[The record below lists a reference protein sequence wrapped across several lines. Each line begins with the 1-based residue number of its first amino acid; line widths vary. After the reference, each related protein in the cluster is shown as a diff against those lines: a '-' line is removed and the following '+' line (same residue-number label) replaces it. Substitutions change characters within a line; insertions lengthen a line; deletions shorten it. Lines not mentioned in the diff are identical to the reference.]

1 MAFLRDKFIGPSLLR
16 DDKWNDGWDA
26 CNGRSRPTKDKETA
40 TVLWSSIVAILN
52 IKRVLAPNAL
62 KVINSIVLELGHK
75 STPLPPL
82 WQLIVLRAYQ
92 VSPLGHLY
100 WSWGWEVSNF
110 EFRINVERIAK

>member
-1 MAFLRDKFIGPSLLR
+1 MAFLRDKFIGASLLR

-26 CNGRSRPTKDKETA
+26 CNGRGRPTTETA
-40 TVLWSSIVAILN
+40 TVLWSGTFGILN
-52 IKRVLAPNAL
+52 IKRVHAPNAL

-75 STPLPPL
+75 STPTLPPFG
-82 WQLIVLRAYQ
+82 QLIVLRAYQ

-110 EFRINVERIAK
+110 A